1 MKNLKEIGLKELDNV
16 QLKKMNGGGFWE
28 DARDGYCDCLVG
40 KTPDFE
46 DRSITYWVFH
56 GLANGLKGAVEN

>member
-1 MKNLKEIGLKELDNV
+1 
-16 QLKKMNGGGFWE
+16 MNRGGFWE